1 LQALLIWALRRILEG
16 FSRPQGLTIAALAGG
31 AAIVLGLWLTRAF
44 SVFAAETLSV
54 RLSHRVETE
63 SMLEVLERLL
73 VLPVR
78 FFDRHSQAD
87 VVMAAYHDLKGIRS
101 VTLEV
106 GRIVLYATQL
116 LGLAVAAWTMNPLL
130 AVIGLVTVPIGV
142 VPARR
147 MGQRIT
153 HAARAEHEAV
163 VTLYDSFF
171 QVATGARVIKVN
183 RAQGRLLE
191 RAREIARVLHRQ
203 LVRQAESRGWS
214 RFLLE
219 AVSGLGLIAV
229 LTLGGRE
236 VARGHMTWQA
246 MLGLLVAIMAVY
258 NPLVGLVQ
266 MYGNVQS
273 ILPSL
278 DRVDAILRE
287 PEEQRDRAGARPLL
301 DAPAT
306 IALEDVSFAYRD
318 RLVLDGITA
327 RFHRGETIGIVG
339 PSGAGKSTLLSL
351 LLGFHH
357 PTSGAILLDGHD
369 LRAIRHADLMALS
382 ALVLQDPFLFTDTV
396 ANNIRIG
403 RPEAG
408 LDEVIAAARSAHI
421 HDEILAMERGYDTV
435 VGLGRGSRAV
445 SGGQRQRLSIAAALL
460 KNAPLLFLDEATSSL
475 DSVSEIRVQ
484 AAVAQLMRGRTT
496 FVIAHRLSTLR
507 NADRLVVLDRGRLV
521 GLGTHAELLAECP
534 TYWALWERQVAG
546 AGALELLSSAGGT
559 DG

>member
-1 LQALLIWALRRILEG
+1 
-16 FSRPQGLTIAALAGG
+16 
-31 AAIVLGLWLTRAF
+31 
-44 SVFAAETLSV
+44 
-54 RLSHRVETE
+54 
-63 SMLEVLERLL
+63 
-73 VLPVR
+73 
-78 FFDRHSQAD
+78 
-87 VVMAAYHDLKGIRS
+87 

-163 VTLYDSFF
+163 VTLYDIFF

-327 RFHRGETIGIVG
+327 RYHRGETIGIVG